1 MTNLARPDDGQA
13 QYRMNEAT
21 EPKPTLIDHDQ
32 DVLLRCPRLGHE
44 INFGYCR
51 QETRGKPCRLILD
64 CWWER
69 FDVRTF
75 LRTHLPEEVM
85 AAVEKA
91 SSSPPPAK
99 MMSLLDLMEQTK
111 ARLASES
118 ASSEDPPKRQ
128 T

>member
-1 MTNLARPDDGQA
+1 
-13 QYRMNEAT
+13 MNEAT

-51 QETRGKPCRLILD
+51 QETRSKPCRLILD

-111 ARLASES
+111 ARLAAENK
-118 ASSEDPPKRQ
+118 SSGDPPPSQ
-128 T
+128 A